1 MSTNINFNK
10 KLGITGDSG
19 ITLATNS
26 TPSFSNVNSFS
37 FDGVDEIFEGSSIY
51 SELNGG
57 TKLTLSIWLKPISGS
72 PFLEYIVSNPRDA
85 SANNSQFALTL
96 YEGFSVSFNVQS
108 RISQYVS
115 GRIGAITYGAWNHI
129 LVCVDLDRT
138 VGTEGAIFINGRDET
153 TTSRMGTLSSFYTA
167 TDALHIG
174 VDANGGYNRYNGNID
189 ELAIWSGQDFR
200 GASEVSAIYNSGVP
214 SNLNNTSGIAQPS
227 LYFRMGE
234 NATFGTQWTMTDVNA
249 SYSVTSA
256 NMLEA
261 NRTTDVPTASSF
273 TNTKSIL
280 LDGVDDFVTMGNV
293 LDTSNTGA
301 DELSISAWYKTTTNA
316 TQLIVAKWANQS
328 PFNGYALF
336 LVGKELR
343 FFIGSFVGNAYI
355 NVKSNSINSLIDG
368 NWHHVVLTYDG
379 SRASSGVK
387 IYVDS
392 TEISLNII
400 RDVAPDGVSDYSSY
414 QDFMIGVRGNASNIG
429 LPFDG
434 NIDEVSYFN
443 SELSASDVTSIYNS
457 GVPNDISSLSPVSWW
472 RCGDGDTAPILTDNG
487 SASNDGTMT
496 NFTTFSTDVPT

>member
-261 NRTTDVPTASSF
+261 NRTTDVPT
-273 TNTKSIL
+273 
-280 LDGVDDFVTMGNV
+280 
-293 LDTSNTGA
+293 
-301 DELSISAWYKTTTNA
+301 
-316 TQLIVAKWANQS
+316 
-328 PFNGYALF
+328 
-336 LVGKELR
+336 
-343 FFIGSFVGNAYI
+343 
-355 NVKSNSINSLIDG
+355 
-368 NWHHVVLTYDG
+368 
-379 SRASSGVK
+379 
-387 IYVDS
+387 
-392 TEISLNII
+392 
-400 RDVAPDGVSDYSSY
+400 
-414 QDFMIGVRGNASNIG
+414 
-429 LPFDG
+429 
-434 NIDEVSYFN
+434 
-443 SELSASDVTSIYNS
+443 
-457 GVPNDISSLSPVSWW
+457 
-472 RCGDGDTAPILTDNG
+472 
-487 SASNDGTMT
+487 
-496 NFTTFSTDVPT
+496 